1 MPGTTF
7 SWLWDRLLS
16 EGVVSITTTELA
28 ERANASMEATFR
40 AVHDAKK
47 AGVLFSPAK
56 SLYVLVPPQYRSWGT
71 VPADWYIDDMM
82 NHMGRRYYLSFLTAA
97 RLHGAAHHASQLF
110 QVVVGATTR
119 DRDIGGVHLRFYQSA
134 DIENRP
140 TRQATSPTGRLTV
153 ATPETCLLDLAE
165 RPGVGGGLNVIM
177 EVVPELTIESDAL
190 VAAARGRPRAVV
202 RRCGWILSRTHPKLR
217 LDELRELAAPD
228 LHNPTPLL
236 PTTGSPQGKT
246 DPDWGVTVNT
256 LAAVGP

>member
-1 MPGTTF
+1 VPRTTF
-7 SWLWDRLLS
+7 SRLWDRLLS
-16 EGVVSITTTELA
+16 EGVVSITATELA

-40 AVHDAKK
+40 AVYDAKA

-82 NHMGRRYYLSFLTAA
+82 NHMGRGYYVSFLTAA
-97 RLHGAAHHASQLF
+97 ARHGASHHASQLF
-110 QVVVGATTR
+110 QVVVDTTTR

-134 DIENRP
+134 NIDDRP
-140 TRQATSPTGRLTV
+140 TEQVTSPTGRLTV

-165 RPGVGGGLNVIM
+165 RPEVGGGLNVIL
-177 EVVPELTIESDAL
+177 EVVPDLTIESEAL

-202 RRCGWILSRTHPKLR
+202 RRCGWILSRTHPNLR
-217 LDELRELAAPD
+217 LDELRELAVPD

-236 PTTGSPQGKT
+236 PTTGSPQGET
-246 DPDWGVTVNT
+246 DPHWGVAVNT
-256 LAAVGP
+256 IAVA